1 MPEPLFR
8 SLDVLPRHSYS
19 FLWADYVE
27 LLCLCSKNDIVAKGN
42 LQAQLQEAEDL
53 QTDAGQ
59 DELNSIED
67 DSSTND
73 DNVDP
78 NEREVLDDRITR
90 RWEDIKKRL
99 HARSLTFPGWP
110 FELNG
115 DVLRAKFDA
124 QNPEQK
130 LYVSLLIASSL
141 RLCHDTRSPEVTSA
155 FEEISYHWLRQSLT
169 GLWQVRPFGAHQTL
183 PNAYVGT
190 LRAKL
195 EALAEDIS
203 GVLVKQATDYESRN
217 TGDGGIDLVA
227 WQDMGD
233 KRGNMLII
241 FGQCACSPTD
251 WESKQLDVTPSST
264 EAHIHSQHPG
274 SAYCFVPH
282 DLSMNDRSW
291 ERSAHVKRTVIV
303 DRRRLLNL
311 FKVLKT
317 WEQLPSWPFVLEA
330 TQQSA
335 ELAT

>member
-1 MPEPLFR
+1 MPEPLFLA
-8 SLDVLPRHSYS
+8 LDVLPRHSYS

-27 LLCLCSKNDIVAKGN
+27 LLCLCSKNGIVAKGN
-42 LQAQLQEAEDL
+42 LQAQQQEAEDL
-53 QTDAGQ
+53 QTDAG
-59 DELNSIED
+59 ED
-67 DSSTND
+67 AHEFTEEDSSIADDDADRND
-73 DNVDP
+73 S
-78 NEREVLDDRITR
+78 EILDDRVTR

-99 HARSLTFPGWP
+99 QARSLSFPGWP
-110 FELNG
+110 FELDG
-115 DVLRAKFDA
+115 EVLRTKFDA
-124 QNPEQK
+124 QNPEQR
-130 LYVSLLIASSL
+130 LYVSLLVASSL

-169 GLWQVRPFGAHQTL
+169 ELWQVRPFGAHQTL
-183 PNAYVGT
+183 PNAYIGT

-195 EALAEDIS
+195 EALAEDIN
-203 GVLVKQATDYESRN
+203 GLLVKPATDYDPRN

-233 KRGNMLII
+233 KRGNMPII

-251 WESKQLDVTPSST
+251 WESKQLDVTPAST
-264 EAHIHSQHPG
+264 EAHIYSQHRG

-282 DLSMNDRSW
+282 DLSMSDKSW

-317 WEQLPSWPFVLEA
+317 WDQLPNWPFVLEA
-330 TQQSA
+330 TQQAA